1 MSVFPTVAVLVLP
14 ALAILAALSDA
25 TTYTIPNRLTAALA
39 LAFVPAA
46 LVVGLGLPT
55 LGLCLLIGGAALVV
69 GVGMFALGWIGG
81 GDAKLLAG
89 CALWLGA
96 PGLLPFLTWTAL
108 AGGALALILLLI
120 RRQPILAGLPG
131 PAWAMRLIR
140 PGENVPYGVA
150 IAIGALAAFPTSAL
164 VRAMQV

>member
-1 MSVFPTVAVLVLP
+1 MHIAQILAVLVLP

-25 TTYTIPNRLTAALA
+25 TTYTIPNRLNAALA

-55 LGLCLLIGGAALVV
+55 IGLCLLIGAGALIL

-81 GDAKLLAG
+81 GDAKLLAA
-89 CALWLGA
+89 CALWIGA

-108 AGGALALILLLI
+108 AGGLLAVILLQL
-120 RRQPILAGLPG
+120 RRRPSLAGLPG

-140 PGENVPYGVA
+140 PGESVPYGVA
-150 IAIGALAAFPTSAL
+150 IAIGALVAFPASVL
-164 VRAMQV
+164 VRAIQV